1 MQPTE
6 DRPALILICG
16 YARAGKDT
24 LGDGILDGAARPAVK
39 VALAEPL
46 KDSAETAIREILGGV
61 RFPGFSDQAFKTANR
76 NLLVE
81 LGRTCRALHQDCFVE
96 LAIER
101 AHQYIKAG
109 ASVVITDVR
118 YTNEL
123 QRFFDYAKFRGVH
136 LHCLLIE
143 TAGVEAAN
151 EEERTNQAML
161 LIRAQDI
168 WADRSR
174 WQPNQAAAINQH
186 GKELAQRFRI

>member
-1 MQPTE
+1 VQPTE

>member
-1 MQPTE
+1 MQPIE

-101 AHQYIKAG
+101 ANQYIKAG

-174 WQPNQAAAINQH
+174 WQPDQAAAINQH

>member
-1 MQPTE
+1 MQPIE
-6 DRPALILICG
+6 DKPALILICG

-46 KDSAETAIREILGGV
+46 KDSAESAIREILGGV
-61 RFPGFSDQAFKTANR
+61 RFPGFSDPGFKTANR

-81 LGRTCRALHQDCFVE
+81 LGRTCRAIHQDCFVE

-151 EEERTNQAML
+151 EEERTNQGML

-186 GKELAQRFRI
+186 GKELARRFRI

>member
-1 MQPTE
+1 MQPIE
-6 DRPALILICG
+6 DKPALILICG

-46 KDSAETAIREILGGV
+46 KDSAESAIREILGGV
-61 RFPGFSDQAFKTANR
+61 RFPGFADPGFKTANR

-81 LGRTCRALHQDCFVE
+81 LGRTCRAIHQDCFVE

-101 AHQYIKAG
+101 AKAYLKAG

-123 QRFFDYAKFRGVH
+123 QRFFDYAKFKRVH

-161 LIRAQDI
+161 MIRAQDI

-174 WQPNQAAAINQH
+174 WQPNQAAAINLH
-186 GKELAQRFRI
+186 GKELARRFRI

>member
-1 MQPTE
+1 MHPIE
-6 DRPALILICG
+6 DKPALILICG

>member
-1 MQPTE
+1 MHPIE
-6 DRPALILICG
+6 DKPALILICG

-46 KDSAETAIREILGGV
+46 KDSAESAIREILGGV
-61 RFPGFSDQAFKTANR
+61 RFLGFADPGFKTANR

-81 LGRTCRALHQDCFVE
+81 LGRTCRAIHQDCFVE

-151 EEERTNQAML
+151 EEERTNQGML

-186 GKELAQRFRI
+186 GKELARRFRI

>member
-1 MQPTE
+1 VQPIE

-101 AHQYIKAG
+101 ANQYIKAG

-174 WQPNQAAAINQH
+174 WQPDQAAAINQH